1 MMSISS
7 FYRSSV
13 GCKVVM
19 ALTGLGLVG
28 FLCAHL
34 AGNLLVFKGP
44 EAMNHYARSL
54 RDYLPILWVL
64 RVGLVGMFMLHIASA
79 IRLTQ
84 LNRKARPVEYAKKKN
99 VQSTI
104 SSRTMMLSGT
114 VVLSFVLYHL
124 AHLTFRWT
132 HPEFQEL
139 GDFDV
144 YQMLVMSFHSPYVA
158 FFYCLSIL
166 LLMSHLHHGIVS
178 LFQSLGLYHGGL
190 QLVIRMAGAGLSVLL
205 AAGFLSIPTAIFC
218 GWIGL

>member
-1 MMSISS
+1 MTSISS

-13 GCKVVM
+13 GCKMVM

-44 EAMNHYARSL
+44 EAMNHYARTL
-54 RDYLPILWVL
+54 RDYLPVLWVL
-64 RVGLVGMFMLHIASA
+64 RVGLIAIFILHIASA
-79 IRLTQ
+79 VRLTQ
-84 LNRKARPVEYAKKKN
+84 LNRAARPVAYAKKKN
-99 VQSTI
+99 VQSSF
-104 SSRTMMLSGT
+104 SSRSMMLSGL
-114 VVLSFVLYHL
+114 VVLSFVCYHL

-132 HPEFQEL
+132 HAEFREL

-144 YQMLVMSFHSPYVA
+144 YQMLVLSFRSPYVA
-158 FFYCLSIL
+158 FFYCLSIVL
-166 LLMSHLHHGIVS
+166 LLSHLYHGIVS

-190 QLVIRMAGAGLSVLL
+190 QPMIRAAGAGLSLLL
-205 AAGFLSIPTAIFC
+205 AVGFLSIPTAIFC

>member
-1 MMSISS
+1 MTSISS

-13 GCKVVM
+13 GCKMVM
-19 ALTGLGLVG
+19 ALTGIGLVG

-44 EAMNHYARSL
+44 EALNHYARTL

-64 RVGLVGMFMLHIASA
+64 RVGLLAMFVLHIVSA

-84 LNRKARPVEYAKKKN
+84 LNRWARPVAYTNKKN
-99 VQSTI
+99 VRSSL
-104 SSRTMMLSGT
+104 SSRTMMLSGL

-132 HPEFQEL
+132 HPEFREL
-139 GDFDV
+139 GEFDV

-158 FFYCLSIL
+158 FFYCLSIV

-190 QLVIRMAGAGLSVLL
+190 QPVIRAAGAGVSVLL
-205 AAGFLSIPTAIFC
+205 AMGFLSIPIAIFC